1 MSLEAW
7 AWHWTLFFLVLFF
20 FLLYNIVLVLPY
32 INMNLP
38 RVYTCSPPWTPL
50 PPHTIPLGH
59 PNAPAPSILY
69 HAEYLYFECL
79 YLSSGFSLKHYNT
92 SHFCQKKIRVSFAT
106 STEVLSSDLTS
117 LQDFSQD
124 HGRKEISCCFLK
136 LHTELEQRF
145 IYLVTFLICLLL
157 LCGGF
162 CGGSVVS

>member
-1 MSLEAW
+1 MFPILNPPPSSLP
-7 AWHWTLFFLVLFF
+7 
-20 FLLYNIVLVLPY
+20 I
-32 INMNLP
+32 
-38 RVYTCSPPWTPL
+38 
-50 PPHTIPLGH
+50 PPHTIPLGR

-79 YLSSGFSLKHYNT
+79 YLSSGFSLKHNT
-92 SHFCQKKIRVSFAT
+92 SHFWQKKIRVSFAT
-106 STEVLSSDLTS
+106 SPGVLSSDLTS

-157 LCGGF
+157 CGGF